1 MAVNN
6 NPMYLIGTWGL
17 DERLK
22 PVDESENA
30 YITDKLLNTGCDF
43 LIGGYKRDY
52 VVICTFD
59 VVKYNVVTT
68 VGGSAF
74 SLPRKC
80 PDTCAWVSV
89 CNASHV
95 GKQYVLYLCNTHS
108 ANLEVIEDITSH
120 QVVRMWEESQLY
132 ESEIQYY
139 LALSRPVTLFS
150 GKLGATLEPISIRP
164 IDCYRMK
171 DVKHIVVSSKR
182 YHDMGDTIRY
192 RICMYTVSDP
202 PVLPNFD
209 NFEWRTDADSVHVRN
224 ECKRIM
230 TYGQDVIVYIV
241 TECMINDTRY
251 IPCKQP
257 CGPLLQAFAGIL
269 TPDQIAMYGW
279 GGPSDEP
286 TYDAD
291 DTASD
296 DDYGSDPEIV
306 DYNDDYDLGEYD

>member
-1 MAVNN
+1 MAINI
-6 NPMYLIGTWGL
+6 NPKYLIGTWGS
-17 DERLK
+17 DEKLK

-30 YITDKLLNTGCDF
+30 YITGKLLNTGCDF

-59 VVKYNVVTT
+59 VGKYNVVTT

-74 SLPRKC
+74 SLSREC

-89 CNASHV
+89 CNTQYV

-108 ANLEVIEDITSH
+108 ANLEVIEDITNH
-120 QVVRMWEESQLY
+120 RVIRMWGESRHY
-132 ESEIQYY
+132 GDEIRYQ
-139 LALSRPVTLFS
+139 LALSRPVTMFS

-171 DVKHIVVSSKR
+171 DAENIVVFSKQ
-182 YHDMGDTIRY
+182 YDYMGGTIKY
-192 RICMYTVSDP
+192 RIRMYTASDP
-202 PVLPNFD
+202 PILPNYYSI
-209 NFEWRTDADSVHVRN
+209 EWRTNANSVHIEN
-224 ECKRIM
+224 ECKNAM

-241 TECMINDTRY
+241 TECMVNNTRY

-257 CGPLLQAFAGIL
+257 CGPLLQAFACIL
-269 TPDQIAMYGW
+269 TAEQIAMYGS
-279 GGPSDEP
+279 GEPSDAP

-296 DDYGSDPEIV
+296 DDYGSDPEIMLV
-306 DYNDDYDLGEYD
+306 DDEI